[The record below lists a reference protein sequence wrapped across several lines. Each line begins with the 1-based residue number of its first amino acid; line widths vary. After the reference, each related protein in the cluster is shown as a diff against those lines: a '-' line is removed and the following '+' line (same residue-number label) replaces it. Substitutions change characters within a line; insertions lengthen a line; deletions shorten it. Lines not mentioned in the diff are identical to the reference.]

1 MTALEEYNFNLLQI
15 QIASLGCISGEL
27 KEWPALIRAMDYFG
41 FKVSRRISVLI
52 VKDLCSLIYPKIL
65 SGEIQ

>member
-1 MTALEEYNFNLLQI
+1 MA
-15 QIASLGCISGEL
+15 ASGCISGEL

-52 VKDLCSLIYPKIL
+52 VKDLCSLIHPKIL
-65 SGEIQ
+65 SSEIQ